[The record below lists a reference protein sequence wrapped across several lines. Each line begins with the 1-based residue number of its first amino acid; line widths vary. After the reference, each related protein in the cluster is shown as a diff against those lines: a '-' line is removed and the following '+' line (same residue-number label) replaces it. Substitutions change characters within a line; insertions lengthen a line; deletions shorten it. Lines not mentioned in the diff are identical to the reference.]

1 MEDATE
7 ASGKFPDDSF
17 GQVDPNW
24 TEEDA
29 MRGGN
34 VGNAEI
40 GGAGTAANY
49 DGFQGAH
56 EESEALNC

>member
-1 MEDATE
+1 MD
-7 ASGKFPDDSF
+7 ASGQFPDYSF

-34 VGNAEI
+34 VGNAENA
-40 GGAGTAANY
+40 GACTAANC
-49 DGFQGAH
+49 DGVQGAH
-56 EESEALNC
+56 EESEPLNC

>member
-1 MEDATE
+1 MEDAMD
-7 ASGKFPDDSF
+7 ASGQFPDYSF

-40 GGAGTAANY
+40 GGEGTAANC

-56 EESEALNC
+56 EDSEALNC